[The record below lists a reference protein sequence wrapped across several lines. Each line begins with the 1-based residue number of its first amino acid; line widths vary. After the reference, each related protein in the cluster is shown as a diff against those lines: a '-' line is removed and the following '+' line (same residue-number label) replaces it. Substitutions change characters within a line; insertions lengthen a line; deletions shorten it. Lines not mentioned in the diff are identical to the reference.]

1 MRISAPPFLHPCYYG
16 TDIDSEENLIACHH
30 TTEEIAEI
38 IGADSLGYLDVG
50 SLGALTGS
58 GNYCAAC
65 FKEIIQQR
73 YRRISGRTGLKES
86 CRGRPEEERKEW
98 NNTNT
103 NYKNLKDSYLF
114 YHIAQKTKAYLEQHP
129 GASVP
134 HGDRRCVS
142 ASL

>member
-30 TTEEIAEI
+30 TAEEIAEI

-65 FKEIIQQR
+65 FQGNYPTKIPADLR
-73 YRRISGRTGLKES
+73 KDRF
-86 CRGRPEEERKEW
+86 ERK
-98 NNTNT
+98 
-103 NYKNLKDSYLF
+103 L
-114 YHIAQKTKAYLEQHP
+114 P
-129 GASVP
+129 GTA
-134 HGDRRCVS
+134 GGRKEGME
-142 ASL
+142 